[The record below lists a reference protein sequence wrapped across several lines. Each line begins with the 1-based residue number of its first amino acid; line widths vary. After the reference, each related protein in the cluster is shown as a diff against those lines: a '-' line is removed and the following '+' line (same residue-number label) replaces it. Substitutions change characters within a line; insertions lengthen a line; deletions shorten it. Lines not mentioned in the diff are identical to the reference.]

1 LFGGSLKDGLSRF
14 FHDQHTLDISKAA
27 DNDIGTEND
36 LRDILRAGDSALER
50 REICMFVEFF
60 GRSNQGYDLMT
71 GGKRL
76 VQKMAA
82 NRTSR
87 AKKCNSHVWPPV
99 WMFVY

>member
-1 LFGGSLKDGLSRF
+1 LQNCLGRF
-14 FHDQHTLDISKAA
+14 FHDQHTFDIAKTT

-36 LRDILRAGDSALER
+36 LRDIARAGDVALER
-50 REICMFVEFF
+50 REICMFGEFF
-60 GRSNQGYDLMT
+60 GRSNQGCDLMT

-87 AKKCNSHVWPPV
+87 AKKCNSRLLSGCLPV
-99 WMFVY
+99 NPAGRG